1 MRTGASTTGEEVRNK
16 AILQFMNRVAGGGGA
31 KSGSDCGSRQIA
43 EGSGNLGLTHSRRF
57 RMIAIHG
64 RTGPSAQFSPSF
76 PLTAMTLT
84 RTHAESYDDLK
95 ADVALARRSDD
106 ILAAAVELFSTQ
118 GFAATDVQQIAD
130 RAGVGKGT
138 VYRHFVNKEKLFLAA
153 ADLGLRQLKDAVN
166 QSAEGRVNALERL
179 QAGVVAFL
187 QFFRAHPE
195 FVDLMIQE
203 RAHFRDRESPT
214 FFGRKD
220 DEMTCQWRDEFKG
233 LIEQGILRPLPVEH
247 LMDFIEQSLFGAVLV
262 HFLGKRDP
270 FTAATGERTADL
282 ILQGIAVPGAY
293 SSK

>member
-1 MRTGASTTGEEVRNK
+1 M
-16 AILQFMNRVAGGGGA
+16 
-31 KSGSDCGSRQIA
+31 IA
-43 EGSGNLGLTHSRRF
+43 EMRADWSVRFVLEKKVSRPGGLLPRIS
-57 RMIAIHG
+57 
-64 RTGPSAQFSPSF
+64 
-76 PLTAMTLT
+76 MTLT
-84 RTHAESYDDLK
+84 HDRNDTYDDLK
-95 ADVALARRSDD
+95 VDVALARRSDE
-106 ILAAAVELFSTQ
+106 ILAAAVDLFASH

-130 RAGVGKGT
+130 KAGVGKGT
-138 VYRHFVNKEKLFLAA
+138 VYRHFTNKDKLFLAA

-166 QSAEGRVNALERL
+166 QSADGQGNALERL
-179 QAGVVAFL
+179 RGGVMAFL
-187 QFFRAHPE
+187 RFFREHPE

-270 FTAATGERTADL
+270 LTAASGERTADM
-282 ILQGIAVPGAY
+282 ILNGIAMPGAY
-293 SSK
+293 PTK